1 MIPFSYLRSNLSFN
15 VQNRDL
21 KTPENDFILRPG
33 ATFLNL
39 KRNSNFN
46 VLDCEPQIVSI
57 FVSTLCDKSG
67 SNYGKFKSFY
77 KS

>member
-1 MIPFSYLRSNLSFN
+1 MRSKLSFN

-21 KTPENDFILRPG
+21 KTPENDFIFRPR
-33 ATFLNL
+33 ATFLKL
-39 KRNSNFN
+39 KRNRNFN
-46 VLDCEPQIVSI
+46 VLDREPQIVSI
-57 FVSTLCDKSG
+57 FVSTLCDKSR